1 MKSRPVLAAF
11 LAVAGI
17 GYAVAAGIT
26 AESRLRAA
34 LDDVLAVSSRA
45 TSPSALAT
53 AVGPVLQRH
62 VRFETMTRRAVG
74 VGWRQFTPEQQERA
88 TGLFT
93 TLVIRSYSDKFT
105 PGEQPVIQY
114 KTAVLPAPGR
124 VDVPTSLIYKGSHY
138 AVSYRL
144 EEVDDWKIVDVVIE
158 GVSLVGN
165 YRSQFDSIFKQGGV
179 DAVIR
184 CLEQSVAPSR

>member
-1 MKSRPVLAAF
+1 MKSRSALIAF
-11 LAVAGI
+11 F
-17 GYAVAAGIT
+17 AVAALGHAVAADSA
-26 AESRLRAA
+26 AESKLRAA
-34 LDDVLAVSSRA
+34 LDDVVAVANQA
-45 TSPSALAT
+45 TSQSALAT
-53 AVGPVLQRH
+53 AVRPILQRH
-62 VRFETMTRRAVG
+62 VRFETMTRRAIG
-74 VGWRQFTPEQQERA
+74 VGWRQITPEQRERA
-88 TGLFT
+88 TELFT
-93 TLVIRSYSDKFT
+93 SLIIRSYSNKFT

-165 YRSQFDSIFKQGGV
+165 YRSQFDSIFKQGGGA
-179 DAVIR
+179 AVIR
-184 CLEQSVAPSR
+184 SLEQSIDPSR

>member
-1 MKSRPVLAAF
+1 MKPRPALAAF
-11 LAVAGI
+11 LAAAGI
-17 GYAVAAGIT
+17 GYAVAAGIP

-53 AVGPVLQRH
+53 AVGPVLQRY

-88 TGLFT
+88 TELFK
-93 TLVIRSYSDKFT
+93 TLIIRSYSDKFT

-124 VDVPTSLIYKGSHY
+124 VDVPTSLTYKGSHY

-184 CLEQSVAPSR
+184 SLEQSVDPSR